1 MPKSDSQNKADRH
14 YRLQKLFEQ
23 PGQRLRTREIA
34 ERLGVSEDIAKK
46 DIDELDASHRLPL
59 RKDGQYW
66 ILAENSRIPQLQVHL
81 NYAEATALYVAGRQL
96 SQIHDERNRFV
107 VMALTKLVDALPE
120 PLHKHQ
126 RTLIELAEQRQKN
139 QPDRSAIFEALAM
152 AWTNRCKVRL
162 LYAAPRKRKYECLF
176 SPYLLEP
183 SGIGRTIYAIG
194 HSDPPGELRT
204 YKFERIESAT
214 LTKEQFTPPEDFD
227 GPTLLNRAWGV
238 MFDSGDEDLI
248 TVRLRFSHYVT
259 PRVRETLWHPS
270 QEIVDTPVGCELLLC
285 ISKTL
290 ELENWIRVWGS
301 DCEVLEPAELRQGMI
316 KEARRLAH
324 MYDVL
329 EQSSSNSP
337 DTGLLGKIFK
347 G

>member
-23 PGQRLRTREIA
+23 PGQHLRTREIA
-34 ERLGVSEDIAKK
+34 ERLGVSEDTIER
-46 DIDELDASHRLPL
+46 DISELDASHRLPL

-66 ILAENSRIPQLQVHL
+66 VLAEDSRIPQLKVRL

-107 VMALTKLVDALPE
+107 VMALTKLIEALPP
-120 PLHKHQ
+120 PLHKPQ
-126 RTLIELAEQRQKN
+126 RALIELAEQRQKN

-152 AWTNRCKVRL
+152 GWTNQCKVRL
-162 LYAAPRKRKYECLF
+162 IYAPPRKRKYECLF

-214 LTKEQFTPPEDFD
+214 LTKEQFTSPEDFD
-227 GPTLLNRAWGV
+227 GPTLLKHAWGV
-238 MFDSGDEDLI
+238 MYGSGDEEDLI
-248 TVRLRFSHYVT
+248 TVRLRFSHYVK
-259 PRVRETLWHPS
+259 PRVKETLWHPS
-270 QEIVDTPVGCELLLC
+270 QDIVDTPEGCELLLR
-285 ISKTL
+285 ISETL
-290 ELENWIRVWGS
+290 EVENWIRGWGS
-301 DCEVLEPAELRQGMI
+301 DCEVLEPAELRENI
-316 KEARRLAH
+316 IDDVRRSHRKYGLSAT
-324 MYDVL
+324 
-329 EQSSSNSP
+329 P
-337 DTGLLGKIFK
+337 DSGDDASF
-347 G
+347 